1 MDTSERL
8 MHGVVEA
15 SDLAEL
21 VRGAG
26 PFLSLYLNTEREV
39 ENAAQRSEL
48 RWKNVRRDL
57 EDRDVPGALLDE
69 IESIVPR
76 AHLGGECLAV
86 IGGAEQILHVEH
98 GPAVSPHDEAT
109 WSPIPRLLPIIRW
122 RQSEPPYSVVL
133 TDRTGADLFG
143 FRRGSPDLEAEV
155 EGEHDELRKVG
166 PGGWSQRRFQQRA
179 EDSWEQNAEQVAE
192 RVGRL
197 VVQVQPVFV
206 AVAGDVRAVQLLRDS
221 LPKEVDELIH
231 VVEGERPWDGKG
243 DPIPQEARDL
253 VERHVR
259 EAGEALLA
267 RFEEERGQQD
277 KAVEG
282 MEATARA
289 LARAQVAVLLI
300 SADEPTD
307 DEARSLWF
315 GPDPSLLA
323 PTDEELK
330 ELGVDSPEQG
340 PARDVLVRA
349 ALATGAGVR
358 VMERADRLEGGV
370 GGLLRWAKG

>member
-76 AHLGGECLAV
+76 AHLGGERLAV